1 MSDINFKISKVNGDP
16 FSSLIL
22 MIFCALRSLIPV
34 NPFNSSKDA
43 LLILIGFAILNY
55 IDLAL
60 KKKPT
65 PLYDNNQQL

>member
-1 MSDINFKISKVNGDP
+1 MVFSMSDINFKISNVNGDP
-16 FSSLIL
+16 FSSLIF

-34 NPFNSSKDA
+34 NLFNSSKDA

-60 KKKPT
+60 KKT
-65 PLYDNNQQL
+65 NTSI